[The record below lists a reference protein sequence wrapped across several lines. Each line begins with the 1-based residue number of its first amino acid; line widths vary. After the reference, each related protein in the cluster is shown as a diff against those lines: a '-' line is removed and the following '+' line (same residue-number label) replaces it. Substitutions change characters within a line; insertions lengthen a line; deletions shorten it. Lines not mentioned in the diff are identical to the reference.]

1 MKHLDLQ
8 RLSQILRPQL
18 PAPFYQEYGE
28 VNVEIEENGFP
39 EEPHRPSALQPRS
52 QETAAFAL
60 GRNYLFLQ
68 PWLGPHRRWP
78 PMASAAWPRHLWHPH
93 KRRSA
98 GSTSRLTVFP
108 ARPAMSRWASH
119 APLARHAW
127 PSSPQW
133 GPASHCHCHTLL
145 AQHRHK
151 PHCPLPLTRLLPSSW
166 ALPTCWPTHAAPPC
180 RPG

>member
-18 PAPFYQEYGE
+18 PAPFYQEYDE
-28 VNVEIEENGFP
+28 VNVEIEENGFR

-52 QETAAFAL
+52 QETVAFAL

-68 PWLGPHRRWP
+68 PRLGPHRRWP

-93 KRRSA
+93 KCRPA
-98 GSTSRLTVFP
+98 GSTSCLTVFP

-127 PSSPQW
+127 PSSSQ
-133 GPASHCHCHTLL
+133 
-145 AQHRHK
+145 
-151 PHCPLPLTRLLPSSW
+151 
-166 ALPTCWPTHAAPPC
+166 
-180 RPG
+180 